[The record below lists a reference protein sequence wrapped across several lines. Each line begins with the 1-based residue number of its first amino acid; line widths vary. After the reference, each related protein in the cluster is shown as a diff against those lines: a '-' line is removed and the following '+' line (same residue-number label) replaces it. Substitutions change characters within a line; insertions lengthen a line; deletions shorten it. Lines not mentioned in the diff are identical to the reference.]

1 MIETLKRKLYNS
13 LVENNIEMTD
23 NWSFDSGTF
32 PKCMLRLSNS
42 RKLKY
47 LNTRVQTISF
57 TLDVFS
63 TYNGEKEILD
73 LEEQI
78 TDIFEN
84 IDDMPEIMGVQLT
97 MGKILDEKSKGP
109 VCKHGIFI
117 YQFILATGW
126 EEEE

>member
-1 MIETLKRKLYNS
+1 MIETLKRKLYNI
-13 LVENNIEMTD
+13 LVELGIEMTD

-32 PKCMLRLSNS
+32 PKCMLRLSNA

-47 LNTRVQTISF
+47 LDTRVQTISF
-57 TLDVFS
+57 TLDIFS
-63 TYNGEKEILD
+63 TYNGEKEILN

-78 TDIFEN
+78 TDAFES
-84 IDDMPEIMGVQLT
+84 IEDMPEIMGVQLT

-109 VCKHGIFI
+109 VCKHGVFI